1 MIPKDIAKRSA
12 ELRNLINQHNYRY
25 YVLDDPSIP
34 DAEYDRLL
42 SELAALE
49 KEYPGLVT
57 PDSPT
62 QRVGAK
68 PLDVFSEVK
77 HAVPMLSL
85 ANAFDKE
92 DMDAFDRRV
101 RERLNINI
109 VEYAAETKLD
119 GVAISLLF
127 ENGVFVQGAT
137 RGDGETGEDVTLNLR
152 TIKAIPL
159 RLMGNYPDLLE
170 VRGEVYMSKK
180 GFSDLNKTQKKK
192 GEKLFANPRNAAAGS
207 LRQLDPNITAQRPL
221 LFFAHGV
228 GQHDRT
234 MLPGTHTEILKK
246 LQKWGLPIS
255 PETKMVTGIGQCHA
269 YYRMIGERR
278 ADLAY
283 EIDGVVF
290 KVNDIAQQELLGF
303 VSRAPRW
310 AIAWKFQPEE
320 EITKVVDI
328 EVQVGRTGALTPVAR
343 LEPVFVGGVTV
354 TNATLHNEDE
364 IRRKDVR
371 AGDTVIIRRAGD
383 VIPEVVRVLQ
393 EKRPESARPF
403 QMPRKCPICG
413 SDVERLEGEA
423 VARCSG
429 GLFCSAQQIQSILH
443 FASRLAMDIE
453 GMGDKLVEQLVATGH
468 VRNVADLYTLKQEQL
483 ASLDRMGEKSA
494 GNIIQALENSKQTTL
509 NRFLYALG
517 IREVGEATAR
527 NLAQHFGN
535 LELIRTANQEELE
548 KVPDIGPIVAR
559 HITTFFAQSHNNKII
574 GRLLDAGITWPK
586 VKASRKKPL
595 SGKTFVITGVL
606 ESMKRDEAKER
617 LQTLGAKVSGSVSKK
632 TNYVIAGSDPGS
644 KADKAREL
652 NIEILNEKEFLSL
665 LDRNR
670 L

>member
-12 ELRNLINQHNYRY
+12 ELRELINQHNYRY
-25 YVLDDPSIP
+25 YVLDDPSVP
-34 DAEYDRLL
+34 DSEYDRLL
-42 SELAALE
+42 SELVALE
-49 KEYPGLVT
+49 KEYPWLVT

-68 PLDVFSEVK
+68 PLDAFGEVK

-92 DMDAFDRRV
+92 DIDAFDRRV

-109 VEYAAETKLD
+109 VDYAAETKLD
-119 GVAISLLF
+119 GVAISLMF
-127 ENGVFVQGAT
+127 ENGLFVRGAT

-159 RLMGNYPDLLE
+159 RLIGNYPYLLE

-180 GFSDLNKTQKKK
+180 GFSDLNKTQKKE

-228 GQHDRT
+228 GQHEKT
-234 MLPGTHTEILKK
+234 ILPGTHTEILKK

-255 PETKMVTGIGQCHA
+255 PETKTVTGIGQCHA
-269 YYRMIGERR
+269 YYRLIGDRR

-290 KVNDIAQQELLGF
+290 KVNDIAQQESLGF

-310 AIAWKFQPEE
+310 AIAWKFPPEE

-383 VIPEVVRVLQ
+383 VIPEVVRVMR
-393 EKRPESARPF
+393 EKRPKSARPF

-453 GMGDKLVEQLVATGH
+453 GMGDKLVEQLVATGYLK
-468 VRNVADLYTLKQEQL
+468 NVADLYTLKQEQL

-535 LELIRTANQEELE
+535 LDLIRKANQEELE
-548 KVPDIGPIVAR
+548 NVPDIGPIVAR
-559 HITTFFAQSHNNKII
+559 HITIFFAQSHNNKII
-574 GRLLDAGITWPK
+574 ERLLNAGIAWPK
-586 VKASRKKPL
+586 VKTSRAKPL
-595 SGKTFVITGVL
+595 SGKTFVITGIL

-617 LQTLGAKVSGSVSKK
+617 LQALGAKVSGSVSKK
-632 TNYVIAGSDPGS
+632 TNYVIAGSDPGN

-670 L
+670 F